1 MKKSLSLAVA
11 GLMVAACARAES
23 AHKFWGAGPAQWS
36 SATSPH
42 PVIRDVG
49 MGGPGARIQE
59 PDPPTNGTFRAS
71 YLFKMGSTVSVQKVH
86 MLVVNKDGTIN
97 TKEIKITPVSLFNE
111 EVITGYYSA
120 SFSTEQVSFK
130 EGDVFVMVF
139 NADGETTTV
148 FLKITYH
155 PFVPS

>member
-1 MKKSLSLAVA
+1 
-11 GLMVAACARAES
+11 
-23 AHKFWGAGPAQWS
+23 
-36 SATSPH
+36 
-42 PVIRDVG
+42 
-49 MGGPGARIQE
+49 
-59 PDPPTNGTFRAS
+59 
-71 YLFKMGSTVSVQKVH
+71 MGSTVSVQKVH